1 MHQTTEAW
9 HGYNEKIFSRH
20 LERLAVVYVRQST
33 MQQGLDHQTSTQ
45 LQYGLVHRAVALGW
59 SEKRVVVIDDDLG
72 QSGTS
77 VEGRQG
83 FQRLVAEV
91 GLDHVGLVLGLD
103 MSRLARSSKDWHQ
116 LLEICALFGTLLAD
130 LDGIYD
136 PSHYNDR
143 LLLGLK
149 GTMSEAEIH
158 MLKQRMYQGKLHKA
172 RQGALRFPVPIGY
185 VRAPDGEV
193 DFDPDAQV
201 QHVVRLIFRK
211 FDEIGTLHGVL
222 RYLVQHDVAI
232 GVRERAGAAKGT
244 LVWRR
249 PNRMTLQNV
258 LKNPIY
264 AGAYAYGRRQVD
276 ARYKQPGRP
285 STGRMTRAPQDYH
298 VLLPD
303 HMPAYITWVQHERN
317 VARLAANRAHA
328 DAQGAVRQ
336 GASLLS
342 GLLGCGKCGRR
353 MQVRYGGVNKVPGYM
368 CHRGASDY
376 GDNLGQYIPS
386 EPIDAF
392 VSHWVLQALEPAAL
406 TLSLEATA
414 RVEQERHALDQL
426 WRQRVERAASEAER
440 AARHYRLVEPEN
452 RLVARHLAQDWE
464 EKLTA
469 QRQVQEEYQRFVHAQ
484 PQVLSQA
491 ERDAIQQLAQN
502 IPALWHAP
510 TTTMSERKEIVRQII
525 QRVRVATADKS
536 ERLTITIEWM
546 GGGTTTGDTTR
557 PISRLENL
565 HDYPQL
571 CERMRTLVA
580 DGYHTAQITDVLNQE
595 GFRSPRRR
603 APFTDEAIR
612 TLRRRL
618 GLSTHHVRY
627 HPFLQRHEWGI
638 SELAGALDISPSTVY
653 LWRKRGVVQA
663 RWDHK
668 LKRWVVQADEAE
680 LDRLKVYSRQSVGA
694 KNRQEWLD
702 AQASPAPSALEAM
715 SLAPCGHRA
724 EAQMGFGSRTTLRNP

>member
-1 MHQTTEAW
+1 MNVHQTTEAW
-9 HGYNEKIFSRH
+9 RGYNEKISSRH

-33 MQQGLDHQTSTQ
+33 MQQVLDHQASTQ

-59 SEKRVVVIDDDLG
+59 SEKRVLVIDDDLG

-77 VEGRQG
+77 VAGRQG

-91 GLDHVGLVLGLD
+91 GLDHVGLVLGMD

-116 LLEICALFGTLLAD
+116 LLEICALFGTLIAD

-149 GTMSEAEIH
+149 GTMSEAEVH
-158 MLKQRMYQGKLHKA
+158 VLKQRMYQGKLHKA
-172 RQGALRFPVPIGY
+172 RRGELRFPVPIGY
-185 VRAPDGEV
+185 VRDPEGEV
-193 DFDPDAQV
+193 SFDPDEQV
-201 QHVVRLIFRK
+201 QHVVRLIFGK

-222 RYLVQHDVAI
+222 RYLVQHGVEV
-232 GVRERAGAAKGT
+232 GVREREGAAKGT

-276 ARYKQPGRP
+276 ARHKQPGRP

-303 HMPAYITWVQHERN
+303 HVPAYITWAQYERN

-328 DAQGAVRQ
+328 DAMGAVRQ

-342 GLLGCGKCGRR
+342 GLIGCDKCGRR
-353 MQVRYGGVNKVPGYM
+353 MQVRYGGAKNVPAYL

-376 GDNLGQYIPS
+376 GDDLCQYIPS

-392 VSHWVLQALEPAAL
+392 VSQWALKALEPAAL

-414 RVEQERHALDQL
+414 RLEQERHALDQL
-426 WRQRVERAASEAER
+426 WRQRVERAAYEAER

-452 RLVARHLAQDWE
+452 RLVARQLAQDWE

-469 QRQVQEEYQRFVHAQ
+469 QRQLQEDYERFLHAQ

-491 ERDAIQQLAQN
+491 ERDAIKKLARN

-525 QRVRVATADKS
+525 QRVRVAAEDKS

-546 GGGTTTGDTTR
+546 GGGTTTGTTTR

-565 HDYPQL
+565 SDYPQL
-571 CERMRTLVA
+571 CERLRTLVA
-580 DGYHTAQITDVLNQE
+580 NGYRTAQITDALAQE
-595 GFRSPRRR
+595 GFCAPRHGE
-603 APFTDEAIR
+603 PFTQEAIR

-618 GLSTHHVRY
+618 GLSAHHARC
-627 HPFLQRHEWGI
+627 HPVLTGDEWGI
-638 SELAGALDISPSTVY
+638 SELADTLDISPSTVY
-653 LWRKRGVVQA
+653 LWRKRGVVHS
-663 RWDHK
+663 RWDPS
-668 LKRWVVQADEAE
+668 LKRWVVWADRTE
-680 LDRLKVYSRQSVGA
+680 LDRLKAYGRQSVGA

-702 AQASPAPSALEAM
+702 AQPVPAPG
-715 SLAPCGHRA
+715 SL
-724 EAQMGFGSRTTLRNP
+724 SSTNL